1 MLAKFYE
8 LVYTYSM
15 QIANSTQAQKVQ
27 RVAVTNSTIIKNS
40 TMLKNSTVDKKQ
52 HACKILRA
60 VL

>member
-1 MLAKFYE
+1 
-8 LVYTYSM
+8 M